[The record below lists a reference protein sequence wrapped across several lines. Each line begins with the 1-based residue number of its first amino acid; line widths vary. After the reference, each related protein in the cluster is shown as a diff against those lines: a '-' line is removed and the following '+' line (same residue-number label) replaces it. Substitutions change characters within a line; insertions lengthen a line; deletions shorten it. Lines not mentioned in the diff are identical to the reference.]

1 MQKTGVAY
9 YFNDDVIVAYSY
21 ALETTT
27 IYEVKDFSDVHYFR
41 PQWRMSVRSLFSKD
55 GEVFAVIYKNSDNC
69 GIFKLHFVDEKPT
82 EDFNYL
88 LKKQITEEY
97 EAELNGLRL
106 YDQTYRDRETP
117 QITRKYEAVLES
129 LGLR

>member
-1 MQKTGVAY
+1 M
-9 YFNDDVIVAYSY
+9 
-21 ALETTT
+21 
-27 IYEVKDFSDVHYFR
+27 
-41 PQWRMSVRSLFSKD
+41 RSLFSKD
-55 GEVFAVIYKNSDNC
+55 GEVFAVIYKNSDNS

-82 EDFNYL
+82 EDLNYL

-106 YDQTYRDRETP
+106 YDKTYRDRETI